1 MRDTHTE
8 GKRNEISKDGV
19 TTARNFSAISFNFL
33 CIRAWVSAAAAAQLG
48 MRVLISYRVKYNSN
62 LIAKG
67 VTQLFAMQTK

>member
-1 MRDTHTE
+1 MYTY
-8 GKRNEISKDGV
+8 
-19 TTARNFSAISFNFL
+19 
-33 CIRAWVSAAAAAQLG
+33 IRAWVSAAAAAQLG